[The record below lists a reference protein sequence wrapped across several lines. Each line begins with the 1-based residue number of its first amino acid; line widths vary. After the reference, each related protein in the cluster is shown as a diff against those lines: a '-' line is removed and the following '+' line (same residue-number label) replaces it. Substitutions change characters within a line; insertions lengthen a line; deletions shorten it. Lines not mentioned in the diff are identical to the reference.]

1 MRGLGL
7 LFTGSKTRF
16 SDALNAEE
24 KKTGRRLFRHFF
36 TLNGISVGCL
46 MNHVLVLYAI
56 RNGLNDAMVAVM
68 ASFVHLTMPFMLVA
82 KPAISR
88 FGAARVR
95 GLGWFLRYISA
106 TFLVFVPV
114 LAATASQTVTT
125 GLVMT
130 STFGFAVFRA
140 LGMAAHTPLLGEV
153 TEPAE
158 RGSFLSQVMIRN
170 EISYLFTMLFII
182 IVLRFLDE
190 LWVYQ
195 VIIGVGCAVGFYA
208 STIIVRVP
216 ESTAPFQSAKKPYAE
231 ILSSLWKNVRSR
243 KLMFAWCA
251 AMVSHVV
258 IVPFM
263 IIAVKNG
270 YDVSDFAAL
279 GFALILILGGVVS
292 GYVNRKISDLFQAR
306 TLLIVYCTGL
316 MAVAVFWSLA
326 PAVYIPLAIGIVFF
340 VAGFC
345 KMGAIIGINKYFLET
360 VSPVERVG
368 NALIMRIA
376 SGAAAG
382 LGGSVVGGGLL
393 GFLSGFNLDRLDVY
407 RCYFLIILGLLGLL
421 LLILRKLENN

>member
-1 MRGLGL
+1 MTGLGL
-7 LFTGSKTRF
+7 LFKGNKTKF
-16 SDALNAEE
+16 ADALNSEE
-24 KKTGRRLFRHFF
+24 KKAGRRLFRHFF

-68 ASFVHLTMPFMLVA
+68 ASFVHLTMPFMLLA

-106 TFLVFVPV
+106 AFLIFVPI
-114 LAATASQTVTT
+114 LAATASQALTT

-130 STFGFAVFRA
+130 STFGFAVFRS

-158 RGSFLSQVMIRN
+158 SGSFLSQVMIRN
-170 EISYLFTMLFII
+170 EISYLLTMFSII
-182 IVLRFLDE
+182 VVLRFLDE

-195 VIIGVGCAVGFYA
+195 IIIGAGCMVGFYA

-216 ESTAPFQSAKKPYAE
+216 ESTAPFQSARKPYAE
-231 ILSSLWKNVRSR
+231 ILSSLWGNVRSR

-279 GFALILILGGVVS
+279 GFALILILGGVIS
-292 GYVNRKISDLFQAR
+292 GYVNRKISDRFQAR
-306 TLLIVYCTGL
+306 TLLIMYCIGL
-316 MAVAVFWSLA
+316 MAVALFWSLA
-326 PAVYIPLAIGIVFF
+326 PAVYIPVAIGIVFF

-345 KMGAIIGINKYFLET
+345 KMGSIIGINKYFLET
-360 VSPVERVG
+360 ISPVERVG

-376 SGAAAG
+376 SGTAAG

-407 RCYFLIILGLLGLL
+407 RWYFLIILGLLGLL
-421 LLILRKLENN
+421 LLVLRKLEND